1 MKTFAFIVLIFLLP
15 TTHGIVKKS
24 VLQLKYDKVMMY
36 YFKGGIGSDQ
46 SIVDAKGHIA
56 KSVFKQV
63 VLDRESALNLTKKL
77 GEKESFNDEIGMCF
91 EPGIGFVYYLK
102 DKIVAYITICLS
114 CNVVVSSI
122 PLDTQKHEK
131 FWANDGYLA
140 GGPTKTF
147 RVFLNSLSKKY
158 KF

>member
-1 MKTFAFIVLIFLLP
+1 MKTFALFVLIFFLP
-15 TTHGIVKKS
+15 TTHEVIKNS
-24 VLQLKYDKVMMY
+24 PLELRYDKVVMY

-46 SIVDAKGHIA
+46 SIVDSKGRIA

-63 VLDRESALNLTKKL
+63 VLDRESALSLTKKL
-77 GEKESFNDEIGMCF
+77 GEKESFNDETGACF

-102 DKIVAYITICLS
+102 DKIVAYITVCLD

-122 PLDTQKHEK
+122 PLDPQKHEK
-131 FWANDGYLA
+131 FGANNSYLA
-140 GGPTKTF
+140 GGPTETF
-147 RVFLNSLSKKY
+147 RAFLNSLLKKY

>member
-1 MKTFAFIVLIFLLP
+1 MKTFALFVLIFFLP
-15 TTHGIVKKS
+15 TTHNVIENS
-24 VLQLKYDKVMMY
+24 PLELTYDKVVMY
-36 YFKGGIGSDQ
+36 HFKGGIGSDQ

-56 KSVFKQV
+56 KSVFKQI
-63 VLDRESALNLTKKL
+63 VLDRESALSLTNKL

-102 DKIVAYITICLS
+102 GKIVAYITICLD

-122 PLDTQKHEK
+122 PLDPQKHEK
-131 FWANDGYLA
+131 FWANNGYLA
-140 GGPTKTF
+140 GGPTKAF
-147 RVFLNSLSKKY
+147 RTFLNSLLKKY